1 MITIGIR
8 DWFSSKKSRKNDE
21 LRANV
26 SAAVRSSVKGLQG
39 GKQTQNKWERQFMW
53 YDGPI
58 RRSEYRTKDIMESLR
73 MIRDIDPDASMAIWN
88 FIRLGNSGHELECLK
103 PTGKP
108 DKQAQEILNDIAKK
122 VGRMY
127 GGGTDQLI
135 GVLLLT
141 AITQGAIALEV
152 ELTEGIDD
160 VVDFHAIDPSTLDF
174 KYNKEEKNMEL
185 VQRQDNGEYKVLN
198 QEQVFY
204 FPIDPDVNDPYGRSP
219 ILPILQIIF
228 FQVQV
233 LSDLQKVVHH
243 QGHARFDISV
253 VEEAIM
259 KNIPPHIQGD
269 AAAVQEYVQGY
280 INEVQKMMSELN
292 PDDDFFHTDSI
303 KVDTVGGVQG
313 KSMDITKV
321 IDVINQRVT
330 TALKQLPI
338 LLGRNEGTTETH
350 GTIQWQIYVAG
361 IENMQRG
368 IKRLLERAYNV
379 ALQVHG
385 KQSKAR
391 LTFNS
396 IRVND
401 REKEANA
408 ENIETMTKQAQVL
421 AGWIDNNEAAHHMV
435 GHDAVAE
442 PQIQTP
448 SAPPAVERS
457 KRRQMKKESK
467 MRADTEEDEYVKEM
481 DLPWSSEIAKIT
493 TEARDEM
500 HDLLQKQLERY
511 IDRLEEAPEVPTR
524 MMVDIHRMPKEER
537 ILEPIIAF
545 IEWVRNHILG
555 DSTQEIEEWD
565 ELAYKWSEKAGLV
578 AGEENLFEIDPEINF
593 NFKDEK
599 LLRWLANRAYK
610 SAELIQGTT
619 DEAVIMTLWDVAAEG
634 DYTIQKFSDALQD
647 SFEFSHTRATT
658 IARTEVINASRSGQF
673 HSDEQSGMVIGK
685 EWRSARQPDRTRPG
699 HYDANG
705 QIQPFDKPFEV
716 ANGQGNL
723 EKLMFPGDDSQGATA
738 SNLICC
744 RCWYKR
750 ILQGEEDKLS

>member
-1 MITIGIR
+1 MIHIGVR
-8 DWFSSKKSRKNDE
+8 DWFSRKSKKKDT

-26 SAAVRSSVKGLQG
+26 SAAVRSSFKGLQG
-39 GKQTQNKWERQFMW
+39 GKQSQNKWERQFMW

-58 RRSEYRTKDIMESLR
+58 KRSEYRTKDIMESLR

-108 DKQAQEILNDIAKK
+108 DKQAQEILNDIAKR
-122 VGRMY
+122 VGKMY

-135 GVLLLT
+135 GVLFLT

-152 ELTEGIDD
+152 ELTEGIDG

-174 KYNKEEKNMEL
+174 QFNKEEKELEL
-185 VQRQDNGEYKVLN
+185 VQKQDNGEYKVLN

-204 FPIDPDVNDPYGRSP
+204 FPLDPDVNDPYGRSP

-269 AAAVQEYVQGY
+269 AAAVQQYVSNY
-280 INEVQKMMSELN
+280 INEVQKMMSELE
-292 PDDDFFHTDSI
+292 PDDDFFHTDS
-303 KVDTVGGVQG
+303 VTVEMTGGIQG

-408 ENIETMTKQAQVL
+408 ENIETMTKQAQVM
-421 AGWIDNNEAAHHMV
+421 AGWIDNNEAAQHMV

-442 PQIQTP
+442 PQML
-448 SAPPAVERS
+448 SAPPTVERS

-467 MRADTEEDEYVKEM
+467 MRADTEEDEYVKEI

-493 TEARDEM
+493 TKARDEM
-500 HDLLQKQLERY
+500 HDLLKKQLERY
-511 IDRLEEAPEVPTR
+511 INKLEEAPEVPTR
-524 MMVDIHRMPKEER
+524 MMIEIHRMPKEER
-537 ILEPIIAF
+537 ILEPIKAF
-545 IEWVRNHILG
+545 IDWVRKHILG
-555 DSTQEIEEWD
+555 DSTQEVEEWN
-565 ELAYKWSEKAGLV
+565 ELAYKWSEKAGIV

-593 NFKDEK
+593 DYTDEN
-599 LLRWLANRAYK
+599 LLRWLANRAYS

-619 DEAVIMTLWDVAAEG
+619 DESVIMTLWDVAAEG

-699 HYDANG
+699 HYDADG

-716 ANGQGNL
+716 NNAQGSA
-723 EKLMFPGDDSQGATA
+723 EQLMFPGDHSHGATA

-750 ILQGEEDKLS
+750 ILQGEEDKLK

>member
-1 MITIGIR
+1 MGIR
-8 DWFSSKKSRKNDE
+8 NWFSNKKNRKNNE

-26 SAAVRSSVKGLQG
+26 AAAVRSSVKGLQG

-53 YDGPI
+53 YNGPI
-58 RRSEYRTKDIMESLR
+58 RRTEYRTKDIMESLR

-88 FIRLGNSGHELECLK
+88 FIRLGNSGHQLECLK

-108 DKQAQEILNDIAKK
+108 DKAAQEILNDVAKR
-122 VGRMY
+122 VGKMY

-135 GVLLLT
+135 GVLFLT

-174 KYNKEEKNMEL
+174 RFNKEEKELEL
-185 VQRQDNGEYKVLN
+185 VQKQDNGEYKVLN

-204 FPIDPDVNDPYGRSP
+204 FPLDPDVNDPYGRSP

-233 LSDLQKVVHH
+233 LRDLQKVVHH
-243 QGHARFDISV
+243 QGHARFDITI

-269 AAAVQEYVQGY
+269 PKAVQDYVTGY
-280 INEVQKMMSELN
+280 ITEVQRMMSELE
-292 PDDDFFHTDSI
+292 PDDDFFHTDSV
-303 KVDTVGGVQG
+303 KVNITGGIQG
-313 KSMDITKV
+313 KSMDVTKV

-408 ENIETMTKQAQVL
+408 EKIETETKQAQVS
-421 AGWIDNNEAAHHMV
+421 AGWIDNNEAAQHMV

-442 PQIQTP
+442 PQAP
-448 SAPPAVERS
+448 SAPPVVERS
-457 KRRQMKKESK
+457 KRRQMKKEIN
-467 MRADTEEDEYVKEM
+467 MRADSEEDEYVKEI
-481 DLPWSSEIAKIT
+481 DLAWSSEIAKIT
-493 TEARDEM
+493 TKAREEM
-500 HDLLQKQLERY
+500 HALLQKQLERY
-511 IDRLEEAPEVPTR
+511 IDKLQEAPEVPTR
-524 MMVDIHRMPKEER
+524 MLVDIQRMPKEER
-537 ILEPIIAF
+537 ILEPIKAF
-545 IEWVRNHILG
+545 IDWVRKHILG
-555 DSTQEIEEWD
+555 DSTQEIEEWN
-565 ELAYKWSEKAGLV
+565 ELAYKWSEQAGLV
-578 AGEENLFEIDPEINF
+578 AGEENLFEIDPELNF
-593 NFKDEK
+593 NFRDEQ

-634 DYTIQKFSDALQD
+634 NYTIQKFSDALQE
-647 SFEFSHTRATT
+647 SFEFSDTRATT
-658 IARTEVINASRSGQF
+658 IARTEVINASRAGQF
-673 HSDEQSGMVIGK
+673 HSDDQSGMVIGK

-716 ANGQGNL
+716 ANGQGSL

>member
-8 DWFSSKKSRKNDE
+8 NWFSNKKNRKNNE

-26 SAAVRSSVKGLQG
+26 AAAVRSSVKGLQG

-53 YDGPI
+53 YNGPI
-58 RRSEYRTKDIMESLR
+58 RRTEYRTKDIMDSLR

-88 FIRLGNSGHELECLK
+88 FIRLGNSGHQLECLK

-108 DKQAQEILNDIAKK
+108 DKAAQEILNDVAKR
-122 VGRMY
+122 VGKMY

-135 GVLLLT
+135 GVLFLT

-174 KYNKEEKNMEL
+174 RFNKEEKELEL
-185 VQRQDNGEYKVLN
+185 VQKQDNGEYKVLN

-204 FPIDPDVNDPYGRSP
+204 FPLDPDVNDPYGRSP

-233 LSDLQKVVHH
+233 LQDLQKVVHH
-243 QGHARFDISV
+243 QGHARFDITI

-269 AAAVQEYVQGY
+269 PKAVQEYVTGY
-280 INEVQKMMSELN
+280 ITEVQRMMSELE
-292 PDDDFFHTDSI
+292 PDDDFYHTDSV
-303 KVDTVGGVQG
+303 KVNITGGIQG
-313 KSMDITKV
+313 KSMDVTKV

-408 ENIETMTKQAQVL
+408 EKIETETKQAQVA
-421 AGWIDNNEAAHHMV
+421 AGWIDNNEAAQHMV

-442 PQIQTP
+442 PQAP
-448 SAPPAVERS
+448 SVPPAVERS
-457 KRRQMKKESK
+457 KRRQMKKEIN
-467 MRADTEEDEYVKEM
+467 MRADSEEDEYVKEI

-493 TEARDEM
+493 TKAREEM
-500 HDLLQKQLERY
+500 HALLQNQLERY
-511 IDRLEEAPEVPTR
+511 IDKLQEAPEVPTR
-524 MMVDIHRMPKEER
+524 MLVDIQRMPKEER
-537 ILEPIIAF
+537 ILEPIKAF
-545 IEWVRNHILG
+545 IDWVRKHILG
-555 DSTQEIEEWD
+555 DSTQGIEEWN
-565 ELAYKWSEKAGLV
+565 ELAYKWSEQAGLV
-578 AGEENLFEIDPEINF
+578 AGEENLFEIDPELNF
-593 NFKDEK
+593 NFRDEK

-634 DYTIQKFSDALQD
+634 NYTIQKFSDALQE
-647 SFEFSHTRATT
+647 SFEFSDTRATT
-658 IARTEVINASRSGQF
+658 IARTEVINASRAGQF
-673 HSDEQSGMVIGK
+673 HSDDQSGMVIGK

-716 ANGQGNL
+716 ANGQGSL

>member
-8 DWFSSKKSRKNDE
+8 DWFSSKKNRKNDE
-21 LRANV
+21 LRSNV
-26 SAAVRSSVKGLQG
+26 SAAVRSSFKGLQG

-58 RRSEYRTKDIMESLR
+58 KRSEYRTKDIMESLR

-108 DKQAQEILNDIAKK
+108 DKQAQELLNDIAKR
-122 VGRMY
+122 VGKMY

-135 GVLLLT
+135 GVLFLT

-174 KYNKEEKNMEL
+174 RFNKDEKQLEL
-185 VQRQDNGEYKVLN
+185 VQKQDNGEYKVLN

-204 FPIDPDVNDPYGRSP
+204 FPLDPDVNDPYGRSP

-233 LSDLQKVVHH
+233 LRDLQKVVHH

-269 AAAVQEYVQGY
+269 AEAVQQYVTNY
-280 INEVQKMMSELN
+280 IAEVQKMMSELK
-292 PDDDFFHTDSI
+292 PDDDFFHTDS
-303 KVDTVGGVQG
+303 VTVEMTGGIQG

-408 ENIETMTKQAQVL
+408 ENIETMTKQAQVM
-421 AGWIDNNEAAHHMV
+421 AGWIDNNEAAQHMV

-442 PQIQTP
+442 PQAP

-467 MRADTEEDEYVKEM
+467 MRADTEEDEYVKEI

-493 TEARDEM
+493 TKARDEM
-500 HDLLQKQLERY
+500 YDLLQKQLERY

-545 IEWVRNHILG
+545 IEWVRKHILG

-619 DEAVIMTLWDVAAEG
+619 DEAVIMTLWDVATEG

-658 IARTEVINASRSGQF
+658 IARTEVINASRAGQF

-723 EKLMFPGDDSQGATA
+723 EKLMFPGDDSQGATV

-750 ILQGEEDKLS
+750 ILQGEEDKMNT

>member
-1 MITIGIR
+1 VIHIGVR
-8 DWFSSKKSRKNDE
+8 DWFSRKSKKKDT

-26 SAAVRSSVKGLQG
+26 SAAVRSSFKGLQG
-39 GKQTQNKWERQFMW
+39 GKQSQNKWERQFMW

-58 RRSEYRTKDIMESLR
+58 KRSEYRTKDIMESLR

-108 DKQAQEILNDIAKK
+108 DKQAQEILNDIAKR
-122 VGRMY
+122 VGKMY

-135 GVLLLT
+135 GVLFLT

-152 ELTEGIDD
+152 ELTEGIDG

-174 KYNKEEKNMEL
+174 QFNKEEKELEL
-185 VQRQDNGEYKVLN
+185 VQKQDNGEYKVLN

-204 FPIDPDVNDPYGRSP
+204 FPLDPDVNDPYGRSP

-269 AAAVQEYVQGY
+269 AAAVQQYVSNY
-280 INEVQKMMSELN
+280 INEVQKMMSELE
-292 PDDDFFHTDSI
+292 PDDDFFHTDS
-303 KVDTVGGVQG
+303 VTVEMTGGIQG

-408 ENIETMTKQAQVL
+408 ENIETMTKQAQVM
-421 AGWIDNNEAAHHMV
+421 AGWIDNNEAAQHMV

-442 PQIQTP
+442 PQML
-448 SAPPAVERS
+448 SAPPTVERS

-467 MRADTEEDEYVKEM
+467 MRADTEEDEYVKEI

-493 TEARDEM
+493 TKARDEM
-500 HDLLQKQLERY
+500 HDLLKKQLERY
-511 IDRLEEAPEVPTR
+511 INKLEEAPEVPTR
-524 MMVDIHRMPKEER
+524 MMIEIHRMPKEER
-537 ILEPIIAF
+537 ILEPIKAF
-545 IEWVRNHILG
+545 IDWVRKHILG
-555 DSTQEIEEWD
+555 DSTQEVEEWN
-565 ELAYKWSEKAGLV
+565 ELAYKWSEKAGIV

-593 NFKDEK
+593 DYTDEN
-599 LLRWLANRAYK
+599 LLRWLANRAYS

-619 DEAVIMTLWDVAAEG
+619 DESVIMTLWDVAAEG

-699 HYDANG
+699 HYDADG

-716 ANGQGNL
+716 NNAQGSA
-723 EKLMFPGDDSQGATA
+723 EQLMFPGDHSHGATA

-750 ILQGEEDKLS
+750 ILQGEEDKLK

>member
-53 YDGPI
+53 YNGPI
-58 RRSEYRTKDIMESLR
+58 RRSEYRTKDIMDSLR

-108 DKQAQEILNDIAKK
+108 DKPAQEILNEIAKK
-122 VGRMY
+122 VGKMY

-174 KYNKEEKNMEL
+174 RYNKEEKNMEL
-185 VQRQDNGEYKVLN
+185 VQKQDNGEYKVLN

-391 LTFNS
+391 ITFNS

-408 ENIETMTKQAQVL
+408 ENIETMTKQSQVM
-421 AGWIDNNEAAHHMV
+421 AGWIDNNEAAQHMV

-442 PQIQTP
+442 PQAP
-448 SAPPAVERS
+448 SAPPTVGRGT
-457 KRRQMKKESK
+457 RRQIKKEIN
-467 MRADTEEDEYVKEM
+467 MRADSEEDEYVKEI

-493 TEARDEM
+493 TKAREEM
-500 HDLLQKQLERY
+500 HALLQKQLERY
-511 IDRLEEAPEVPTR
+511 IDKLQEAPEVPTR
-524 MMVDIHRMPKEER
+524 MLVDIQRMPKEER
-537 ILEPIIAF
+537 ILEPIKAF
-545 IEWVRNHILG
+545 IDWVRKHILG
-555 DSTQEIEEWD
+555 DSTQEIEEWN
-565 ELAYKWSEKAGLV
+565 ELAYKWSEQAGLV
-578 AGEENLFEIDPEINF
+578 AGEENLFEIDPELNF
-593 NFKDEK
+593 NFRDEQ

-634 DYTIQKFSDALQD
+634 NYTIHKFSDALQE
-647 SFEFSHTRATT
+647 SFEFSDTRATT
-658 IARTEVINASRSGQF
+658 IARTEVINASRAGQF
-673 HSDEQSGMVIGK
+673 HSDDQSGMVIGK

-716 ANGQGNL
+716 ANGQGNM
-723 EKLMFPGDDSQGATA
+723 EKLMFPGDDTQGATA

-750 ILQGEEDKLS
+750 ILQGEEDKLK

>member
-53 YDGPI
+53 YNGPI
-58 RRSEYRTKDIMESLR
+58 RRSEYRTKDIMDSLR

-108 DKQAQEILNDIAKK
+108 DKPAQEILNEIAKK
-122 VGRMY
+122 VGKMY

-174 KYNKEEKNMEL
+174 RYNKEEKNMEL
-185 VQRQDNGEYKVLN
+185 VQKQDNGEYKVLN

-391 LTFNS
+391 ITFNS

-408 ENIETMTKQAQVL
+408 ENIETMTKQSQVM
-421 AGWIDNNEAAHHMV
+421 AGWIDNNEAAQHMV

-448 SAPPAVERS
+448 SAPPAVERN

-481 DLPWSSEIAKIT
+481 DLPWASEIAKIT
-493 TEARDEM
+493 TKARDEM

-511 IDRLEEAPEVPTR
+511 IARLEEAPEVPTR

-545 IEWVRNHILG
+545 IEWVRKHILG
-555 DSTQEIEEWD
+555 DATQEIEEWN

-578 AGEENLFEIDPEINF
+578 SGEENLFEIDPEINF

-619 DEAVIMTLWDVAAEG
+619 DEAVIMTLWDVAVEG
-634 DYTIQKFSDALQD
+634 NYTIQKFSDALQD

-658 IARTEVINASRSGQF
+658 IARTEVINASRAGQF

-750 ILQGEEDKLS
+750 ILQGEDDKLS

>member
-8 DWFSSKKSRKNDE
+8 DWFSSKKNRKNDE
-21 LRANV
+21 LRSNV
-26 SAAVRSSVKGLQG
+26 SAAVRSSFKGLQG

-58 RRSEYRTKDIMESLR
+58 KRSEYRTKDIMESLR

-108 DKQAQEILNDIAKK
+108 DKQAQELLNDIAKR
-122 VGRMY
+122 VGKMY

-135 GVLLLT
+135 GVLFLT

-174 KYNKEEKNMEL
+174 RFNKDEKQLEL
-185 VQRQDNGEYKVLN
+185 VQKQDNGEYKVLN

-204 FPIDPDVNDPYGRSP
+204 FPLDPDVNDPYGRSP

-233 LSDLQKVVHH
+233 LRDLQKVVHH

-269 AAAVQEYVQGY
+269 AEAVQQYVTKY
-280 INEVQKMMSELN
+280 ITEVQRMMSELE
-292 PDDDFFHTDSI
+292 PDDDFFHTDS
-303 KVDTVGGVQG
+303 VNVTMTGGIQG

-408 ENIETMTKQAQVL
+408 ENIETMTKQAQVM
-421 AGWIDNNEAAHHMV
+421 AGWIDNNEAAQHMV

-442 PQIQTP
+442 PQMP

-481 DLPWSSEIAKIT
+481 DLSWSSEIAKIT
-493 TEARDEM
+493 TKTRDDM
-500 HDLLQKQLERY
+500 HGLLQKQLERY
-511 IDRLEEAPEVPTR
+511 IDRLESAPEIPTR
-524 MMVDIHRMPKEER
+524 MLVNMYRMDKGNRSDPSDEFLKWLTE
-537 ILEPIIAF
+537 
-545 IEWVRNHILG
+545 NILG
-555 DSTQEIEEWD
+555 DSIEEVKEW
-565 ELAYKWSEKAGLV
+565 EETVLKWTTTAGLL
-578 AGEENLFEIDPEINF
+578 AGEENLFEIDPQITF
-593 NFKDEK
+593 DFKDEK
-599 LLRWLANRAYK
+599 LLRWLTNRAYS

-619 DEAVIMTLWDVAAEG
+619 DEAVIMTLWDVAADG
-634 DYTIQKFSDALQD
+634 NYTIQKFSDALQD
-647 SFEFSHTRATT
+647 SFEFSYARATT
-658 IARTEVINASRSGQF
+658 IARTEVINASRAGQF

-716 ANGQGNL
+716 KNAQGSS
-723 EKLMFPGDDSQGATA
+723 EQLMFPGDHSHGATA

>member
-1 MITIGIR
+1 MGIR
-8 DWFSSKKSRKNDE
+8 NWFSGKKNNRDDK

-26 SAAVRSSVKGLQG
+26 SAAVRSSVKGFQG
-39 GKQTQNKWERQFMW
+39 GKQTQNKWEQQFMW
-53 YDGPI
+53 YNGPI
-58 RRSEYRTKDIMESLR
+58 RRSEYRTKDVMESLR

-108 DKQAQEILNDIAKK
+108 DKAAQEILNDIAKR
-122 VGRMY
+122 VGKMY

-135 GVLLLT
+135 GVLFLT

-174 KYNKEEKNMEL
+174 RFNKEDKQLEL
-185 VQRQDNGEYKVLN
+185 VQKQDNGEYKVLN

-204 FPIDPDVNDPYGRSP
+204 FPLDPDVNDPYGRSP

-233 LSDLQKVVHH
+233 LRDLQKVVHH
-243 QGHARFDISV
+243 QGHARYDIKI
-253 VEEAIM
+253 VEESIM

-269 AAAVQEYVQGY
+269 PDAVQQYVKGY
-280 INEVQKMMSELN
+280 IDEVIRMMSELE
-292 PDDDFFHTDSI
+292 PDDDFYHTDSVEVNI
-303 KVDTVGGVQG
+303 TGGIQG
-313 KSMDITKV
+313 KSMDVTKV

-408 ENIETMTKQAQVL
+408 ENIETMTKQAQVM
-421 AGWIDNNEAAHHMV
+421 AGWIDNNEAAQHMV

-442 PQIQTP
+442 PQTP
-448 SAPPAVERS
+448 SVPPAVERS
-457 KRRQMKKESK
+457 KRRQMKKEIN
-467 MRADTEEDEYVKEM
+467 MRADSEEDEYVKEI

-493 TEARDEM
+493 TKAREEM
-500 HDLLQKQLERY
+500 HALLQKQLERY
-511 IDRLEEAPEVPTR
+511 IDKLQEAPEVPTR
-524 MMVDIHRMPKEER
+524 MLVDIQRMPKEER
-537 ILEPIIAF
+537 ILEPIKAF
-545 IEWVRNHILG
+545 IDWVRKHILG
-555 DSTQEIEEWD
+555 DSTQGIEEWN
-565 ELAYKWSEKAGLV
+565 ELAYKWSEQAGLV
-578 AGEENLFEIDPEINF
+578 AGEENLFEIDPELNF
-593 NFKDEK
+593 NFRDEK

-634 DYTIQKFSDALQD
+634 NYTIQKFSDALQE
-647 SFEFSHTRATT
+647 SFEFSDTRATT
-658 IARTEVINASRSGQF
+658 IARTEVINASRAGQF
-673 HSDEQSGMVIGK
+673 HSDDQSGMVIGK

-723 EKLMFPGDDSQGATA
+723 EKLMFPGDDSHGATA